1 VFSGA
6 LSLPRHAF
14 SPRETARAGDLWR
27 ACQEVAVM
35 ASSAAGWP
43 PSRYRDEGNA
53 FVVRSMTVVH
63 HRETVY
69 GEALVGRSW
78 VSRFRREMLSS
89 RQVRIDGEDG
99 APVVVA
105 TQEWAHVSA
114 ALVPSRAPASL
125 TGAFPAEPGD
135 GAEAGLPSPAEPSG
149 GASWQI
155 ALPIWQLWADPL
167 GHVNHPVYVDFCD
180 EALSRSLRA
189 RGELPARLVPVA
201 EEVHFRGGV
210 EPGEVVTVQTA
221 PRGWTALGDAVFAHR
236 ILVGE
241 RLAATATTV
250 RRLAGETGRSSLFA
264 P

>member
-1 VFSGA
+1 
-6 LSLPRHAF
+6 
-14 SPRETARAGDLWR
+14 
-27 ACQEVAVM
+27 M
-35 ASSAAGWP
+35 ASSDAGWP
-43 PSRYRDEGNA
+43 PSRYREEGNA
-53 FVVRSMTVVH
+53 FVVRSMCVVH
-63 HRETVY
+63 HREAVY

-78 VSRFRREMLSS
+78 VSRFRREMLST
-89 RQVRIDGEDG
+89 RQVRIEGADG

-114 ALVPSRAPASL
+114 ALVPSRAPATL

-135 GAEAGLPSPAEPSG
+135 GAEAALPALAERSL
-149 GASWQI
+149 GAPQRI
-155 ALPIWQLWADPL
+155 ELPIWELWADPL

-180 EALSRSLRA
+180 EALSRLLRA

-210 EPGEVVTVQTA
+210 EPGDVVTVESA
-221 PRGWTALGDAVFAHR
+221 PEGWTAEGDAVFAHR

-241 RLAATATTV
+241 RLAASAKTV
-250 RRLAGETGRSSLFA
+250 RRLAGEAGRSRLLG